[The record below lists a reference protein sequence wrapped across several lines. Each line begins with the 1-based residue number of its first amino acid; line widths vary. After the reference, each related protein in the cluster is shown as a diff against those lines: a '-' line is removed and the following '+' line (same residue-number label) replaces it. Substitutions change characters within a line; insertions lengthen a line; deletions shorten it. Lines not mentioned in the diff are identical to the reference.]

1 MPRACLTDDDAF
13 HDESGNQS
21 DRKTSLSMNAFDILS
36 VNQLIESVCA
46 SFFIPIKF
54 FPKMF

>member
-1 MPRACLTDDDAF
+1 MPPACLTDDDAF

-46 SFFIPIKF
+46 SFFIPIKI